1 MWSLHSGC
9 SSKTTLCVSG
19 NSVGYDVD
27 SIFLAALCGEAILLH
42 ECCREKLYTDMEL
55 NVCAVADCRRAIS

>member
-1 MWSLHSGC
+1 M
-9 SSKTTLCVSG
+9 SG